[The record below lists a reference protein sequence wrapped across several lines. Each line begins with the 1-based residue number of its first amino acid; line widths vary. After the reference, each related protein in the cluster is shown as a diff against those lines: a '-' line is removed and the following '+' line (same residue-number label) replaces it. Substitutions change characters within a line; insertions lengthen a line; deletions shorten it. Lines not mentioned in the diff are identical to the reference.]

1 MSIGLHGRITETET
15 ATQTAKNFSIMSIPV
30 TLIPGDGIG
39 PSIAEATVRILD
51 AAGANIEWDRHVA
64 GMAGVARWND
74 PIPDATLD
82 SIKRTRIALKGPLE
96 TPVGDGYRSI
106 NVSLRKT
113 FDLFANVRPAYTI
126 VPGRFDKV
134 DIVLVRE
141 NTEGLYIGVE
151 HYVRVGDDPK
161 AAAES
166 VAIITRYGSERIVR
180 YAFEYALAH
189 GRKKVTLVH
198 KANILKFSQGL
209 FLDVGRLVAREYEG
223 RVEFEERIIDAM
235 AMHLV
240 MRPEQFDVVVTTNL
254 FGDILSDEISGLVG
268 GLGLA
273 PGGNIGTTAAIFEAV
288 HGTAPD
294 IAGKNVANPGALVL
308 AGCMMLEHLD
318 QRETA
323 TRVRDAFEGVI
334 RDGANTHP
342 RPGW

>member
-1 MSIGLHGRITETET
+1 
-15 ATQTAKNFSIMSIPV
+15 MSIPV

-39 PSIAEATVRILD
+39 PSIADSTVRILE
-51 AAGANIEWDRHVA
+51 AAGADIEWDRQVA
-64 GMAGVARWND
+64 GMAGIARWND
-74 PIPDATLD
+74 PIPEATLD
-82 SIKRTRIALKGPLE
+82 SIKRTRLALKGPLE
-96 TPVGDGYRSI
+96 TPVGQGFRSI
-106 NVSLRKT
+106 NVALRKT
-113 FDLFANVRPAYTI
+113 FDLYANVRPAYTI
-126 VPGRFDKV
+126 VPGRFENI

-166 VAIITRYGSERIVR
+166 VAIVTRYGSERIVR

-198 KANILKFSQGL
+198 KANILKYSQGL
-209 FLDVGRLVAREYEG
+209 FLDEGRMVAAEYAG

-240 MRPEQFDVVVTTNL
+240 IQPERFDVVVTTNL

-273 PGGNIGTTAAIFEAV
+273 PGANIGKNAAIFEAV

-294 IAGKNVANPGALVL
+294 IAGKNIANPGALVL
-308 AGCMMLEHLD
+308 AGCMMLDHIGDTE
-318 QRETA
+318 RA
-323 TRVRDAFEGVI
+323 RRIRSAFERTIREGRALTRDLGGSAGTDEFTDAVI
-334 RDGANTHP
+334 AALD
-342 RPGW
+342 

>member
-1 MSIGLHGRITETET
+1 M
-15 ATQTAKNFSIMSIPV
+15 ATPV

-39 PSIAEATVRILD
+39 PSIADATVRIVE
-51 AAGANIEWDRHVA
+51 ASGADVEWDRQVA

-82 SIKRTRIALKGPLE
+82 SIKRTRVALKGPLE
-96 TPVGDGYRSI
+96 TPVGEGFRSI
-106 NVSLRKT
+106 NVALRKT
-113 FDLFANVRPAYTI
+113 FDLYANVRPAHTI
-126 VPGRFDKV
+126 VPGRFDNV
-134 DIVLVRE
+134 DIVMVRE

-151 HYVRVGDDPK
+151 HYVKIGDDPK

-166 VAIITRYGSERIVR
+166 VAIITRHGSERIVR
-180 YAFEYALAH
+180 YAFDYAVAH
-189 GRKKVTLVH
+189 NRKKVTLVH

-209 FLDVGRLVAREYEG
+209 FLDVGRMVAREYEG
-223 RVEFEERIIDAM
+223 RVQFEERIIDAM

-273 PGGNIGTTAAIFEAV
+273 PGANFGTNTAIFEAV

-294 IAGKNVANPGALVL
+294 IVGKNIANPGALVL
-308 AGCMMLEHLD
+308 AACMMLDHIGDRGRAEHI
-318 QRETA
+318 R
-323 TRVRDAFEGVI
+323 RAFEGTI
-334 RDGANTHP
+334 RDGAVLT
-342 RPGW
+342 RDLGGTATTDEFTDAVIARLG